1 MTEIVPD
8 SVINRHLKCEEI
20 IDSYSSTLNLATQL
34 NKMID
39 ETKHIVKDIL
49 DAPTTSYKSVI
60 ASELNTV
67 GQIMQCCSHMGY
79 INTSK
84 IIDDVMD
91 TNSVNSDYDT
101 SEVRDTSQPSNSS
114 YNVGGGLFGNTKNE
128 NGKSEAPQPPAPS
141 FNVGGGLFGNTKNEN
156 GKSEAPQPPAP
167 SFNVGGGLFGN
178 TAKLLNL
185 QLHHLAWVEDYL
197 VIRMRIRTAKLLNL
211 QLHHLL

>member
-60 ASELNTV
+60 TSELNTV
-67 GQIMQCCSHMGY
+67 GQIMQCCSHMSD

-114 YNVGGGLFGNTKNE
+114 FNVGGGLFGNKNE
-128 NGKSEAPQPPAPS
+128 NKNSEAPQPPAPS
-141 FNVGGGLFGNTKNEN
+141 FSMGGGLFGNKN
-156 GKSEAPQPPAP
+156 G
-167 SFNVGGGLFGN
+167 NVSGELFG
-178 TAKLLNL
+178 
-185 QLHHLAWVEDYL
+185 
-197 VIRMRIRTAKLLNL
+197 
-211 QLHHLL
+211 